1 MSQLYLPHGT
11 ENIFFKRRKIRKETK
26 NKNRLCSEEMV
37 RNMKIIQDM
46 YNSPHLYK
54 TKIQMQKKFG
64 EAMPPLASDKIRL
77 CSVSTYKFNQSGSLE
92 HRRQDQGQDLVVLVI
107 ENYQ

>member
-54 TKIQMQKKFG
+54 TKIQMQKNLG
-64 EAMPPLASDKIRL
+64 RQCLPLPLIKSAYALFPHTSLISLVALNIDGKIKAKT
-77 CSVSTYKFNQSGSLE
+77 S
-92 HRRQDQGQDLVVLVI
+92 
-107 ENYQ
+107 